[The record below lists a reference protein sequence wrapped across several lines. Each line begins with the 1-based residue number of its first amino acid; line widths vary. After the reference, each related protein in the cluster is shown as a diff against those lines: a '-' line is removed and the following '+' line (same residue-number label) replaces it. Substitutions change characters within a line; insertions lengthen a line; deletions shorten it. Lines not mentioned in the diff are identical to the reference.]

1 MHQAARRPASQ
12 TVAVLSSTGSDDR
25 DAAFMLL
32 QGRVD
37 E

>member
-1 MHQAARRPASQ
+1 MHQAARRPTSQ
-12 TVAVLSSTGSDDR
+12 TVAALSSTGSDDR

-32 QGRVD
+32 QGHVD